1 MARGLCLS
9 GGTRLLQQSSPQ
21 PAARH
26 LFAQAGE
33 KEAFVAAGNIQRAGP
48 LQISR
53 GGENSQLRDKGTAGL
68 REQRIPEKEEKQQVV
83 VSRLGIQL
91 GAIKGNPFLGPG
103 CYQSQEASS
112 LRYSWGKKT
121 LSTKG
126 YVIGARTAQRFISE
140 PQVYILRQN
149 QGWNSAVLPQQT
161 QYVFWPGFCRIT
173 PYQARCHRIYWTVTP
188 GPGTYQSFW
197 NKDRKCQPS
206 HAPFSSKT
214 SRFPDKPSNKELFP
228 GPGTYDTDKQLHKKI
243 TWPMK
248 FGSPD
253 WSLVPMPAKRMLK
266 TEVQKLMVDR
276 EFIKHRNRVAYLSLY
291 ES

>member
-1 MARGLCLS
+1 MHRGS
-9 GGTRLLQQSSPQ
+9 PEQSSPQ

-48 LQISR
+48 SQISR
-53 GGENSQLRDKGTAGL
+53 DAQK
-68 REQRIPEKEEKQQVV
+68 RISFGSCQERKTFPLHHAPD
-83 VSRLGIQL
+83 RLGIQL

-140 PQVYILRQN
+140 PQ
-149 QGWNSAVLPQQT
+149 
-161 QYVFWPGFCRIT
+161 
-173 PYQARCHRIYWTVTP
+173 TVTP

-197 NKDRKCQPS
+197 NKDQKCQPS

-228 GPGTYDTDKQLHKKI
+228 GPGTYNTDKQLHKKI

>member
-1 MARGLCLS
+1 CCFTMTDRISFGSCQERK
-9 GGTRLLQQSSPQ
+9 T
-21 PAARH
+21 
-26 LFAQAGE
+26 F
-33 KEAFVAAGNIQRAGP
+33 P
-48 LQISR
+48 LHHAP
-53 GGENSQLRDKGTAGL
+53 D
-68 REQRIPEKEEKQQVV
+68 
-83 VSRLGIQL
+83 RLGIQL

-103 CYQSQEASS
+103 CYQSQEVSCLTFL
-112 LRYSWGKKT
+112 LRAFPSQKT
-121 LSTKG
+121 HIIRKLALEP
-126 YVIGARTAQRFISE
+126 AR
-140 PQVYILRQN
+140 
-149 QGWNSAVLPQQT
+149 
-161 QYVFWPGFCRIT
+161 
-173 PYQARCHRIYWTVTP
+173 HRVPHACPAKPLYKTVTP

-266 TEVQKLMVDR
+266 TELMVDR

>member
-53 GGENSQLRDKGTAGL
+53 DAQK
-68 REQRIPEKEEKQQVV
+68 RISFGSCQERKTFPLHHAPD
-83 VSRLGIQL
+83 RLGIQL

-140 PQVYILRQN
+140 PQ
-149 QGWNSAVLPQQT
+149 
-161 QYVFWPGFCRIT
+161 
-173 PYQARCHRIYWTVTP
+173 TVTP

>member
-1 MARGLCLS
+1 MHVGFCCFS
-9 GGTRLLQQSSPQ
+9 
-21 PAARH
+21 H
-26 LFAQAGE
+26 AQGISFGSCQE
-33 KEAFVAAGNIQRAGP
+33 RKTFP
-48 LQISR
+48 LHHAP
-53 GGENSQLRDKGTAGL
+53 D
-68 REQRIPEKEEKQQVV
+68 
-83 VSRLGIQL
+83 RLGIQL

-103 CYQSQEASS
+103 CYQSQEVSC
-112 LRYSWGKKT
+112 LT
-121 LSTKG
+121 
-126 YVIGARTAQRFISE
+126 F
-140 PQVYILRQN
+140 ILRAFPSQKTHIIRK
-149 QGWNSAVLPQQT
+149 L
-161 QYVFWPGFCRIT
+161 
-173 PYQARCHRIYWTVTP
+173 TVTP

-228 GPGTYDTDKQLHKKI
+228 GPGTYNTDKQLHKKI

-266 TEVQKLMVDR
+266 TQLMVDR

>member
-53 GGENSQLRDKGTAGL
+53 DAQK
-68 REQRIPEKEEKQQVV
+68 RISFGSCQERKTFPLHHAPD
-83 VSRLGIQL
+83 RLGIQL

>member
-1 MARGLCLS
+1 MD
-9 GGTRLLQQSSPQ
+9 
-21 PAARH
+21 
-26 LFAQAGE
+26 AQREPGDAQKRISFGSCQE
-33 KEAFVAAGNIQRAGP
+33 RKTFP
-48 LQISR
+48 LHHAP
-53 GGENSQLRDKGTAGL
+53 D
-68 REQRIPEKEEKQQVV
+68 
-83 VSRLGIQL
+83 RLGIQL
-91 GAIKGNPFLGPG
+91 GDIKGNPFLGPG

-140 PQVYILRQN
+140 PQ
-149 QGWNSAVLPQQT
+149 
-161 QYVFWPGFCRIT
+161 
-173 PYQARCHRIYWTVTP
+173 TVTP

-197 NKDRKCQPS
+197 NKDRKCQPA
-206 HAPFSSKT
+206 HAPFSTKT
-214 SRFPDKPSNKELFP
+214 SRFPDKPSDKELFP

-243 TWPMK
+243 TWPMR

-266 TEVQKLMVDR
+266 TEVQKLMADR